1 MIYIVISGHLIVELH
16 CSLQCLLREKVL
28 DLVCEIKATMYNI
41 LIQKMHYVLLLCCCL
56 LFMAKREIRFILQFW
71 LLVSLQMNLMHV
83 SIYSVL
89 V

>member
-41 LIQKMHYVLLLCCCL
+41 LIKKMHYVL
-56 LFMAKREIRFILQFW
+56 FAVVMAKREIRFILQFW